1 MKDKTAGWLKF
12 AEMDKITAEKILE
25 EDGLSNIVL
34 FHSQQMVEKT
44 LKALLEE
51 NEIDI
56 PKTHGLKKLHFLI
69 PENIK
74 KIINIE
80 QESLG
85 LLDEIY
91 IDSRY
96 PSDIGLLPSGIAT
109 KDEARQIYVM
119 AVNIY
124 EKIIKSLNKEL

>member
-1 MKDKTAGWLKF
+1 MKNKTKGWLKF

-34 FHSQQMVEKT
+34 FHSQQMVEKS

-51 NEIDI
+51 NEADV
-56 PKTHGLKKLHFLI
+56 PKTHGLKKLYFLI

-74 KIINIE
+74 KIINID

-91 IDSRY
+91 IDSKY

-109 KDEARQIYVM
+109 KEEARQIYEM
-119 AVNIY
+119 ALDIY
-124 EKIIKSLNKEL
+124 KKIIKIL